1 FTLATI
7 KGDEYTFTSNNAEDI
22 RDLVVTFLE
31 GLRSRSKFVVAL
43 VDSHY
48 PAGQDSSFLRF
59 SKGDLIFLDEH
70 TGEQVLN
77 SGWTHGVNDRTKK
90 RGDFPA
96 DSVYVL
102 PTITRPQYD
111 IV

>member
-1 FTLATI
+1 M
-7 KGDEYTFTSNNAEDI
+7 
-22 RDLVVTFLE
+22 FL
-31 GLRSRSKFVVAL
+31 FVF
-43 VDSHY
+43 
-48 PAGQDSSFLRF
+48 PAGHDSSFLRY

-77 SGWTHGVNDRTKK
+77 SGWAHGVNDRTKK

-111 IV
+111 IVVSVFSFSTFIVYSPKIVHLEGKLCTFISS

>member
-1 FTLATI
+1 L
-7 KGDEYTFTSNNAEDI
+7 
-22 RDLVVTFLE
+22 FL
-31 GLRSRSKFVVAL
+31 FVF
-43 VDSHY
+43 

-59 SKGDLIFLDEH
+59 SKGDLIFLDEQN
-70 TGEQVLN
+70 GEQVMT
-77 SGWTHGVNDRTKK
+77 SGWAHGVNDRTKK

-111 IV
+111 IVVSVFFIQYIIWTFSQEKKQCVVKGTTLYLIYP